1 MHNGL
6 SMNFRPLLP
15 GLVLIV
21 SLTATLFATDPRSIP
36 AATDASERAAETTK
50 ANAFFERAF
59 EESLARSPMAMT
71 QLGRKQD
78 YDKWD
83 DFSEQAALDNL
94 LLNVRQLA
102 ELKRTIRYEALG
114 EQAKVS
120 YRLFVSQAELAVESW
135 RWRYHGYLLDQ
146 MNGLHSSV
154 PAFLISFHTI
164 DNVAE
169 AKAYSARLRGMAPL
183 FACVIEEAKLRE
195 AKGILMPKFVY
206 PLVIQACRD
215 LITGQPFDQSGRKCA
230 LLEDFEKKVGAL
242 KEVDEVT
249 KTRLLAE
256 ARAALVEAV
265 KPAYESLIGL
275 LQAQERVATTDDGVW
290 KFPNGREFYDFT
302 LRVSTTTNLTADE
315 IHALGLREVA
325 RIQGEIETIKGRL
338 GFKGDQ
344 AAFFKFMKEDPQF
357 YYPNTPE
364 GKAAYLRHANEII
377 DEMRASLDRFF
388 TVKPKAGLVVK
399 EVEPFRAEGE
409 AAAFYENPSEDG
421 TRPGTYYVNT
431 FDMRGIPKFEME
443 TLAHH
448 EAIPGHHMQ
457 IAIAQELADMPKF
470 RKFGNGYTAY
480 VEGWA
485 LYCEYFPKEFGFY
498 RDPYMD
504 FGRLNA
510 ELLRAVRLVV
520 DTGIHAKH
528 WTRGQV
534 TDYFRK
540 NTPNSERDIST
551 ETSRYIVWPGQ
562 ATAYKIG
569 MIRILELR
577 ELAKKELGPKF
588 DLRAF
593 HDLVLHDGAVP
604 LDILEENVR
613 AWIAKQKG

>member
-1 MHNGL
+1 
-6 SMNFRPLLP
+6 
-15 GLVLIV
+15 
-21 SLTATLFATDPRSIP
+21 
-36 AATDASERAAETTK
+36 
-50 ANAFFERAF
+50 
-59 EESLARSPMAMT
+59 
-71 QLGRKQD
+71 
-78 YDKWD
+78 
-83 DFSEQAALDNL
+83 
-94 LLNVRQLA
+94 
-102 ELKRTIRYEALG
+102 
-114 EQAKVS
+114 
-120 YRLFVSQAELAVESW
+120 
-135 RWRYHGYLLDQ
+135 
-146 MNGLHSSV
+146 
-154 PAFLISFHTI
+154 
-164 DNVAE
+164 
-169 AKAYSARLRGMAPL
+169 
-183 FACVIEEAKLRE
+183 
-195 AKGILMPKFVY
+195 
-206 PLVIQACRD
+206 
-215 LITGQPFDQSGRKCA
+215 
-230 LLEDFEKKVGAL
+230 
-242 KEVDEVT
+242 
-249 KTRLLAE
+249 
-256 ARAALVEAV
+256 
-265 KPAYESLIGL
+265 
-275 LQAQERVATTDDGVW
+275 
-290 KFPNGREFYDFT
+290 
-302 LRVSTTTNLTADE
+302 
-315 IHALGLREVA
+315 
-325 RIQGEIETIKGRL
+325 
-338 GFKGDQ
+338 
-344 AAFFKFMKEDPQF
+344 MKEDPQF

-588 DLRAF
+588 VLRAF